1 MRELGLLQLE
11 VDSRMLPAVRL
22 CEGRNGDGRAGEVLR
37 AHLLKVEEPSFYVQV
52 HFTSATST
60 IPWSG
65 RSVTGTRVGMVCFSL
80 FSLAAV
86 PDEVI
91 QLHTVPAFRSC

>member
-1 MRELGLLQLE
+1 MGMVGLERSCVHICLQ
-11 VDSRMLPAVRL
+11 
-22 CEGRNGDGRAGEVLR
+22 
-37 AHLLKVEEPSFYVQV
+37 VEEPIFYIQV